1 MAESFGG
8 IGVFSAFSTPLLEV
22 LHAEL
27 CSLKFFFSSKFIFL
41 FATVPV
47 VQSEGGHVVVCIGI
61 SLHMVFTT

>member
-27 CSLKFFFSSKFIFL
+27 CSLKFFFFKQVYFPFCDCPGG
-41 FATVPV
+41 TV
-47 VQSEGGHVVVCIGI
+47 
-61 SLHMVFTT
+61 

>member
-27 CSLKFFFSSKFIFL
+27 CSLKFFFRASLFSFL
-41 FATVPV
+41 RL
-47 VQSEGGHVVVCIGI
+47 SRWYSLREG
-61 SLHMVFTT
+61 M

>member
-27 CSLKFFFSSKFIFL
+27 CSLKFFFFFSSEQVSFPFCDCPDG
-41 FATVPV
+41 TV
-47 VQSEGGHVVVCIGI
+47 
-61 SLHMVFTT
+61 